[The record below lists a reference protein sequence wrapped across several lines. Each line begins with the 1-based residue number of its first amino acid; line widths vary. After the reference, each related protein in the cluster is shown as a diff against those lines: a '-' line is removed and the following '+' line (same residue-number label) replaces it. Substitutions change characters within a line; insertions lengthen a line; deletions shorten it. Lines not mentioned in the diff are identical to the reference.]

1 MSYKQKWEVIHWP
14 QGGRLQLC
22 ETKEVAE
29 KLAVNNN
36 NKPAGIS
43 NHIVREIWFDAENG
57 NHVGR
62 KKPK

>member
-1 MSYKQKWEVIHWP
+1 MMSYKQKWEVVHWP

-29 KLAVNNN
+29 KLVSNSI
-36 NKPAGIS
+36 KPAGIT

>member
-1 MSYKQKWEVIHWP
+1 MMSYKQKWEVVHWP
-14 QGGRLQLC
+14 QGGRLHLC

-29 KLAVNNN
+29 RLAVTDI
-36 NKPAGIS
+36 KPAGIS
-43 NHIVREIWFDAENG
+43 NHIVREIWFDERG